1 MTPIDL
7 LKFVLPDFLLKNFEI
22 VSAANSEENRIKFKC
37 CGQIYK

>member
-1 MTPIDL
+1 MTSVDH

-22 VSAANSEENRIKFKC
+22 VSAANSEENRIKFKY